1 MTLTILILH
10 MCISTFKLPN
20 VSPETG
26 VRDNAVPF
34 KVLMKFRTGI
44 DPNHK
49 LKPCVGCNAVP
60 SASGTVKVGDWVY
73 VKKMFAGP

>member
-1 MTLTILILH
+1 MLSILH
-10 MCISTFKLPN
+10 LCISTFQLPN

-44 DPNHK
+44 DPKHK

-60 SASGTVKVGDWVY
+60 SDSGTVKVGDWVY
-73 VKKMFAGP
+73 VKKMIAAP